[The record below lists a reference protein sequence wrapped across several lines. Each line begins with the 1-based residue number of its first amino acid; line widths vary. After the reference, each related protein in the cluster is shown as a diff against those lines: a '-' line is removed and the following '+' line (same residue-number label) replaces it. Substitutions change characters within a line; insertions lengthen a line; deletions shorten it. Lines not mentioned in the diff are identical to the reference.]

1 MREQAIQLKR
11 HKNLGRFLMHN
22 EGGTRGRGE
31 GTLTSY
37 TGEQLHYIQVEG
49 SWEESQHK
57 WVARAG
63 LRRLIHYV
71 TGFRLT
77 DRKI

>member
-1 MREQAIQLKR
+1 MREQATQLKR
-11 HKNLGRFLMHN
+11 HKNLGGFLMDN
-22 EGGTRGRGE
+22 EGSTTGRGE
-31 GTLTSY
+31 GTLTPY

-49 SWEESQHK
+49 SWEESQHE
-57 WVARAG
+57 WVARAD

-71 TGFRLT
+71 TGFRLI